1 MFYKALSKALLQA
14 QTGNLLLL
22 THSQSCR
29 RKFERSDIIFSCQ
42 AHASHRSALHSAP
55 SIPPF
60 ILQLLSPLQLF
71 CQQVQV
77 PSTDKTVCSL
87 RDPPITPLIYLL
99 HILIYI
105 FLPPFPNILVL
116 FYLLWQLTKVP
127 NSLPLIIF
135 HRSGCIPSFLLTA
148 VPVFS
153 PLPLVPQTT
162 LWFLFFLLFQE
173 SPLLFLSSFLAIP
186 ANSNQQTKNSFY
198 LICIRLCSTTE
209 NW

>member
-105 FLPPFPNILVL
+105 FLPSFPNILVL

-135 HRSGCIPSFLLTA
+135 PVCVGKISCFLCVNSQIAEPLSLCLISFEKAYFFRLNSSISI
-148 VPVFS
+148 VNV
-153 PLPLVPQTT
+153 VQNIIT
-162 LWFLFFLLFQE
+162 L
-173 SPLLFLSSFLAIP
+173 
-186 ANSNQQTKNSFY
+186 
-198 LICIRLCSTTE
+198 
-209 NW
+209 